1 METTPKKA
9 SASDRIQQF
18 MEVLQA
24 NQDEIMETGSIS
36 AQLWDELFQPDVLG
50 TLQPTA
56 VIARATIASIRQMK
70 DALVAETIVEFFK
83 ILSPRKRQKYQRLKN
98 CLTNSRKNALKTTGK
113 YSIFTGWQASTG
125 ALRTYTR
132 ISRAPG

>member
-1 METTPKKA
+1 
-9 SASDRIQQF
+9 
-18 MEVLQA
+18 
-24 NQDEIMETGSIS
+24 METGSIS

-83 ILSPRKRQKYQRLKN
+83 TLSPPKKTKVSKSKEWFDLLKKECKKLIQVHLQMKGRTRSQYPLRL
-98 CLTNSRKNALKTTGK
+98 
-113 YSIFTGWQASTG
+113 F
-125 ALRTYTR
+125 LRWTR
-132 ISRAPG
+132 

>member
-18 MEVLQA
+18 MEILQA

-70 DALVAETIVEFFK
+70 DALMAETIVEFFK
-83 ILSPRKRQKYQRLKN
+83 SSKKDK
-98 CLTNSRKNALKTTGK
+98 
-113 YSIFTGWQASTG
+113 SIGD
-125 ALRTYTR
+125 
-132 ISRAPG
+132 

>member
-1 METTPKKA
+1 MRVA
-9 SASDRIQQF
+9 LLRIILSIDFKTSEWKQRQRKHLLLTEF
-18 MEVLQA
+18 NSLWKFKQT

-70 DALVAETIVEFFK
+70 DARALVAK
-83 ILSPRKRQKYQRLKN
+83 QL
-98 CLTNSRKNALKTTGK
+98 
-113 YSIFTGWQASTG
+113 
-125 ALRTYTR
+125 
-132 ISRAPG
+132 

>member
-18 MEVLQA
+18 MEVLQT

-56 VIARATIASIRQMK
+56 VITLATIASVRQMK
-70 DALVAETIVEFFK
+70 DALVAEK
-83 ILSPRKRQKYQRLKN
+83 S
-98 CLTNSRKNALKTTGK
+98 
-113 YSIFTGWQASTG
+113 
-125 ALRTYTR
+125 
-132 ISRAPG
+132 

>member
-70 DALVAETIVEFFK
+70 DALVAETILEFFK
-83 ILSPRKRQKYQRLKN
+83 P
-98 CLTNSRKNALKTTGK
+98 
-113 YSIFTGWQASTG
+113 
-125 ALRTYTR
+125 
-132 ISRAPG
+132 

>member
-56 VIARATIASIRQMK
+56 VIARATIASIRQML
-70 DALVAETIVEFFK
+70 AW
-83 ILSPRKRQKYQRLKN
+83 QKQ
-98 CLTNSRKNALKTTGK
+98 S
-113 YSIFTGWQASTG
+113 
-125 ALRTYTR
+125 
-132 ISRAPG
+132 

>member
-70 DALVAETIVEFFK
+70 DALVAETIVEFF
-83 ILSPRKRQKYQRLKN
+83 
-98 CLTNSRKNALKTTGK
+98 
-113 YSIFTGWQASTG
+113 
-125 ALRTYTR
+125 
-132 ISRAPG
+132 